1 MLEFLAMDFGGSLA
15 ILLFFG
21 TPLLIAVVLGML
33 WHANRLIK
41 HKEVEQARRSY
52 ESMVREKLDVI
63 KTAIAMDY
71 SSDDL
76 RYLDS
81 RLEEI
86 IGADAMRS
94 LLDPKQPQTPTP
106 SAELHEADL
115 QTEVENLQ
123 HVRDE
128 REQPS

>member
-1 MLEFLAMDFGGSLA
+1 MLESIAMDFEGSLA
-15 ILLFFG
+15 ILLIFG
-21 TPLLIAVVLGML
+21 TPFLIAIVVGML
-33 WHANRLIK
+33 WHANRILK

-52 ESMVREKLDVI
+52 ENIVREKLDVI

-94 LLDPKQPQTPTP
+94 LLDPKQPQTPASST
-106 SAELHEADL
+106 ELQEADL
-115 QTEVENLQ
+115 QIEVENLQ
-123 HVRDE
+123 HIRDE

>member
-1 MLEFLAMDFGGSLA
+1 
-15 ILLFFG
+15 LLIFG
-21 TPLLIAVVLGML
+21 TLLLIAIVVGII

-94 LLDPKQPQTPTP
+94 LLDPKQPHAPTP

-115 QTEVENLQ
+115 QAEVENLQ